1 MKSNLR
7 THAIAIGKGLLTE
20 GVSVYTSQQLF
31 QTIKMLCQ
39 TWEVNPGR
47 FGLQKTEEA
56 LVELGILQRVTLRCD
71 EYRDVERLAVAELRP
86 TTLHYATSL
95 RSGSYLCHLSA
106 VYLHGLTDQ
115 LPRTYYVNK
124 EQSPKQP
131 SSGDLSQTAIDRA
144 FSRPQRKSKYEFRFG
159 KDRVVLLSGKNTGRL
174 GVETDI
180 RTNLDVTDI
189 ERTLIDITVR
199 PRYSGGVFQV
209 SKAYQTAV
217 SEVNIAKLLRFLGRI
232 DYKYPY
238 HQSIGFYLWR
248 AGVPDS
254 ELQPFKSLGMDF
266 DFYLDY
272 SIAHPVY
279 NKLWRVYHPQGV

>member
-1 MKSNLR
+1 MKSDLQ

-20 GVSVYTSQQLF
+20 RVSVYTSQQLF
-31 QTIKMLCQ
+31 QTIRMLGQ
-39 TWEVNPGR
+39 TWGVNPDR
-47 FGLQKTEEA
+47 FGLQKTRET
-56 LVELGILQRVTLRCD
+56 LVELGILQRVTLHSD
-71 EYRDVERLAVAELRP
+71 GYRDVERLAVAELHP
-86 TTLHYATSL
+86 ATPHYATSL

-124 EQSPKQP
+124 EQSPKP
-131 SSGDLSQTAIDRA
+131 SSSGDLSQNAIDQA
-144 FSRPQRKSKYEFRFG
+144 FSRPQRKSKYEFRLE
-159 KDRVVLLSGKNTGRL
+159 KDRVVLLSGKSTGRL
-174 GVETDI
+174 GVVTDI

-189 ERTLIDITVR
+189 ERTLIDIAVR

-209 SKAYQTAV
+209 SKAYKTAV
-217 SEVNIAKLLRFLGRI
+217 KEVDIAKLLRFLGMMN
-232 DYKYPY
+232 YKYPY

-248 AGVPDS
+248 AGVPESD
-254 ELQPFKSLGMDF
+254 LQPFWSPGMYF

-279 NKLWRVYHPQGV
+279 NELWRVYHPQGV